1 MTEQEPSGTTE
12 IPPERDDLG
21 QMLEEI
27 AVDPIAR
34 AGYEDALHREE
45 LLEAMVAARGNLAQK
60 AVAAAMGTTQSAVSD
75 IENGRVDPRLSTLQ
89 RYARAVER
97 RIEVRLR
104 HEEAADSSGGSAVQE
119 SQSAGQAQRLEDE
132 LEQAQQQAEEQI
144 LDDILTFLFREERK
158 SGPQSPAVVAERT
171 GLREPAVGHTML
183 RLLET
188 GWLNVDSPPRSQELR
203 FSLSDERGLVIGM
216 SLNRDHVDAVL
227 TSFRT
232 ARVMARRRRTLS
244 DTSPRSVVQAAV
256 DLVEELRG
264 EAGAGRD
271 IIGLGVT
278 LAGRVDGPTGAV
290 LFAPELQT
298 ADHRWN
304 SIPLQAD
311 LEEGIRAKTSGS
323 AVTHVVV
330 ENDANALGMYEYL
343 LQGEDQSVCV
353 VLMSESGEGIGAGLV
368 INHAIAHGTAG
379 VSGEIGHVVV
389 DPDGERCRCGG
400 RGCLETVAS
409 AAAIV
414 KELRKTS
421 ASPIESLKEASA
433 LAERGDR
440 AAIEAFAT
448 AGKALGQ
455 VLSNVSAIAG
465 PARLVIFGPLELTKE
480 PDLASACAFL
490 DGVRRTHG
498 QMILGVKVHIEPRE
512 LDSHIL
518 CEAAAAPVVH
528 YFLSRPQYWVP
539 TIAGSEPV
547 SSAPEPQ
554 TRLSAGTVAR

>member
-1 MTEQEPSGTTE
+1 
-12 IPPERDDLG
+12 
-21 QMLEEI
+21 
-27 AVDPIAR
+27 
-34 AGYEDALHREE
+34 
-45 LLEAMVAARGNLAQK
+45 
-60 AVAAAMGTTQSAVSD
+60 
-75 IENGRVDPRLSTLQ
+75 
-89 RYARAVER
+89 
-97 RIEVRLR
+97 VRLR
-104 HEEAADSSGGSAVQE
+104 REEAADSSGGSAVEE
-119 SQSAGQAQRLEDE
+119 SQSAGQAQRLEE
-132 LEQAQQQAEEQI
+132 ALEQAQQQTAEQI

-244 DTSPRSVVQAAV
+244 DTSPRSVVQAVA

-271 IIGLGVT
+271 IIGLGVA

-298 ADHRWN
+298 ADYRWN
-304 SIPLQAD
+304 GVPLEAD

-330 ENDANALGMYEYL
+330 ENDANALGMHEYL

-368 INHAIAHGTAG
+368 INHAIAHGTGG
-379 VSGEIGHVVV
+379 VSGEIGRVVV
-389 DPDGERCRCGG
+389 VPGGERCRCGG
-400 RGCLETVAS
+400 RGCLEAVAS

-414 KELRKTS
+414 KEIRKT
-421 ASPIESLKEASA
+421 SPIESLKEASA

-448 AGKALGQ
+448 AGQALGQ

-465 PARLVIFGPLELTKE
+465 PARLVIFGPRELTKE
-480 PDLASACAFL
+480 PDLASARAFL
-490 DGVRRTHG
+490 DGVRRSHG

-512 LDSHIL
+512 LDSHVL
-518 CEAAAAPVVH
+518 CEAAAALVVH